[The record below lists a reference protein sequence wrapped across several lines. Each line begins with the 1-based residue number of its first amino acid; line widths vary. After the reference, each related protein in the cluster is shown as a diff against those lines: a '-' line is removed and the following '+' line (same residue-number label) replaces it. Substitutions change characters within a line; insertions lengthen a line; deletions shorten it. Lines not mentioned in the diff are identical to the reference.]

1 MKSVLAL
8 AVLSAGLWAADT
20 APGMAQADP
29 YRWCAEMGGGGEG
42 GFTNCYF
49 ITREQCEA
57 TVAALTSLIE
67 PLLIVFLGVVVGGI
81 VMAMF
86 LPIFKMSDIINPPGR

>member
-57 TVAALTSLIE
+57 TVA
-67 PLLIVFLGVVVGGI
+67 GVGGFCRPNQFYTGPSRTD
-81 VMAMF
+81 VPARRDDKKRSM
-86 LPIFKMSDIINPPGR
+86 R